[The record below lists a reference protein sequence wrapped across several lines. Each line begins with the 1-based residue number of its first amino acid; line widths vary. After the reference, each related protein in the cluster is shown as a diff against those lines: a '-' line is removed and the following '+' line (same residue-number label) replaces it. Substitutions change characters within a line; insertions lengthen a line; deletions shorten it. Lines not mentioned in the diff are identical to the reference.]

1 MRAPSPLLS
10 LALFLGVNPTAGLEG
25 GCLLSCLHS
34 YVVSL
39 RRMYSVMGEK
49 DSYGA
54 KAKRGQ
60 RALKHREFIVYDD
73 DQIYPEYH
81 IWFNR
86 STDPPM

>member
-1 MRAPSPLLS
+1 MLS
-10 LALFLGVNPTAGLEG
+10 NR
-25 GCLLSCLHS
+25 C
-34 YVVSL
+34 
-39 RRMYSVMGEK
+39 SVMGEK

-60 RALKHREFIVYDD
+60 RALKYREFIVYDD

-86 STDPPM
+86 SMEPPM